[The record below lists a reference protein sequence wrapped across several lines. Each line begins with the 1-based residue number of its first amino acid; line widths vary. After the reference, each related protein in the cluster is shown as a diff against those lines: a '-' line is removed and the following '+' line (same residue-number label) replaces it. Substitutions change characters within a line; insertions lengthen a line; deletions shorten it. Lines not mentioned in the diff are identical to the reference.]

1 MNTLQSIALL
11 SGCLLMLNTGYIN
24 ASSSTSQDVKQ
35 DIPLDG
41 EWREKKRSVQ
51 DYEFSISVAWD
62 GTYLYIEST
71 TGRSEIQVS
80 LSNGF
85 QATIPMGTTSTAIY
99 VGELDDPCELELT
112 NQFGDRVVGVIE

>member
-71 TGRSEIQVS
+71 TVAKTE
-80 LSNGF
+80 
-85 QATIPMGTTSTAIY
+85 
-99 VGELDDPCELELT
+99 
-112 NQFGDRVVGVIE
+112 

>member
-1 MNTLQSIALL
+1 M
-11 SGCLLMLNTGYIN
+11 
-24 ASSSTSQDVKQ
+24 
-35 DIPLDG
+35 DG

-99 VGELDDPCELELT
+99 VGEFDGSCELELT
-112 NQFGDRVVGVIE
+112 NQFGDRLVGVIE